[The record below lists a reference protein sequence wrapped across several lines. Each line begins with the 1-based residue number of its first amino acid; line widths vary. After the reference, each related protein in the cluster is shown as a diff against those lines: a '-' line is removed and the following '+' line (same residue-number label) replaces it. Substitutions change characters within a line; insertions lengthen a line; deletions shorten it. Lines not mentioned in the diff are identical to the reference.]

1 MTGFTRIAALLAAGA
16 LLAQPCAAQEL
27 RDSAGG
33 MQRQS
38 SAFAGLNLRL
48 PLGLASRAK
57 PTARLQFTT
66 THAFRDART
75 GATQTWKA
83 QGLEI
88 GGGKQGKPALY
99 LNGQSTA
106 DLQKR
111 LNANGTGKTLLI
123 VGGVVLVA
131 VVVAA
136 AMAASV
142 AGGSCPAYEG
152 NKDHCID

>member
-1 MTGFTRIAALLAAGA
+1 MTRATQVAAMLAAGM
-16 LLAQPCAAQEL
+16 LVAQPCAASDL
-27 RDSAGG
+27 RNGQS

-48 PLGLASRAK
+48 PLGQARQAK

-66 THAFRDART
+66 SQTLRDERT
-75 GATQTWKA
+75 GATQTFKP

-88 GGGKQGKPALY
+88 GGAKGGKPMVY

-106 DLQKR
+106 DVKKKLGVG
-111 LNANGTGKTLLI
+111 GTGTTILI
-123 VGGVVLVA
+123 VGGVVLLV

-136 AMAASV
+136 LSSFSV
-142 AGGSCPAYEG
+142 FPECEAVGG
-152 NKDHCID
+152 NDDHCTD

>member
-1 MTGFTRIAALLAAGA
+1 
-16 LLAQPCAAQEL
+16 
-27 RDSAGG
+27 

-48 PLGLASRAK
+48 PLGQSGKAK

-66 THAFRDART
+66 AHSFREGRT

-88 GGGKQGKPALY
+88 GGAGPGKPVFY